1 LRAITTA
8 TAASVLGID
17 RKALDGLLLRLGPN
31 VIPRGRQGVERRIPV
46 NLLEVLALSADIS
59 AGLGSPLTE
68 SFHIAQRLL
77 EASAVGAAELDR
89 GPRVASTGSGG
100 AALELSASGHAAVG
114 EYLQVSVDAAALRR
128 EIASRLEVAIESVVR
143 PRRGRPRKARLR
155 NS

>member
-1 LRAITTA
+1 MRAVTTA

-17 RKALDGLLLRLGPN
+17 RKALDGLLLRLGPT

-46 NLLEVLALSADIS
+46 SLLEVLALSADIS

-68 SFHIAQRLL
+68 SFHVAQLLL
-77 EASAVGAAELDR
+77 EVSPIEAVQADGGRRMSPASGGPGAEL
-89 GPRVASTGSGG
+89 T
-100 AALELSASGHAAVG
+100 SAGHAAVG
-114 EYLQVSVDAAALRR
+114 EYLQVKVDAAALRR

-155 NS
+155 GA